1 VSEFYAQLSK
11 FSTWIIAIVQQYSR
25 FQRSGIRPIVFGNAK
40 QFFFTRANDRRDVE
54 DVARDIELSQ
64 ATKEAIT
71 RYPLPEHLPPHNK
84 YASLTYYHLDVQQP
98 LCGTIHNRVSKEML
112 YCSSSTGETSTS
124 AAGSCVRTITSFA
137 EFSPKL
143 QRPSPHEDCL

>member
-1 VSEFYAQLSK
+1 M
-11 FSTWIIAIVQQYSR
+11 
-25 FQRSGIRPIVFGNAK
+25 
-40 QFFFTRANDRRDVE
+40 NDRRDVD

-98 LCGTIHNRVSKEML
+98 LCGTIHNRVSPEML
-112 YCSSSTGETSTS
+112 FCSSSTGEDFDERSRKLRKHEDIVRGILAETSTPV
-124 AAGSCVRTITSFA
+124 A
-137 EFSPKL
+137 
-143 QRPSPHEDCL
+143 DCH